1 MSDALSIGATRARAR
16 TRRSLYQAVL
26 GVNLLLQFV
35 IGLACLTAPDFV
47 SHALGAP
54 PPEPSDWMR
63 GWGALL
69 ILVAALY
76 LPGLQNPLRSRY
88 ANVVGVAGRIFT
100 AVVWFCVGGGL
111 IWLGVF
117 DLVFAAV
124 LAWLF
129 YRYCVAEL
137 MSRP

>member
-16 TRRSLYQAVL
+16 ARRSLYQAVL
-26 GVNLLLQFV
+26 GLNILLQFV
-35 IGLACLTAPDFV
+35 NGLACLTAPNFV
-47 SHALGAP
+47 AHALRAP
-54 PPEPSDWMR
+54 PPEPSIWLR

-69 ILVAALY
+69 ILVTILY

-88 ANVVGVAGRIFT
+88 PNVVGVAGRVWT
-100 AVVWFCVGGGL
+100 AIVWFCVGGGL

-117 DLVFAAV
+117 DLVFAIA
-124 LAWLF
+124 LGWLF